1 MALYSAAIQKPIKP
15 GPNDPPIKPR
25 VVILHV
31 AVFIGKSLYDYFK
44 ERSGGVESHFYIRL
58 DGTVE
63 QYRSTDIQADA
74 NTDAN
79 DFAISIET
87 EGMEYGVW
95 TPEQLAAIKV
105 LILWCHKTHGI
116 PLVRCPAWDGS
127 GIGYHTLFPGRWD
140 KRGASCPGPDRK
152 LQFNQVIVPWMRD
165 GGDED
170 VVTPDDI
177 KTIAAAAADEV
188 LKRPVKDLAG
198 NVVTVGAAI
207 GYSLRNGQL
216 IAALEKASTER
227 IAAAVV
233 AALPSTN
240 ASAHDIAA
248 ELLIQLAQKETT

>member
-1 MALYSAAIQKPIKP
+1 MALYATAIQKPIKP
-15 GPNDPPIKPR
+15 GPTDPPIKPR
-25 VVILHV
+25 VVILHI

-44 ERSGGVESHFYIRL
+44 DRSGGVESHFYVRL

-63 QYRSTDIQADA
+63 QYRDTDWQADA

-79 DFAISIET
+79 NFAISIET

-95 TPEQLAAIKV
+95 TPEQLASIKA
-105 LILWCHKTHGI
+105 LILWCHKTHDI

-170 VVTPDDI
+170 DVTPDDI
-177 KTIAAAAADEV
+177 KAIADEV

-198 NVVTVGAAI
+198 NTLTVGQAI
-207 GYSLRNGQL
+207 GITLRNTGY
-216 IAALEKASTER
+216 IAELEKASTDKV
-227 IAAAVV
+227 AAAVV
-233 AALPSTN
+233 AALPDGRT
-240 ASAHDIAA
+240 ATADEIAKA
-248 ELLIQLAQKETT
+248 LLIQLAQKETP

>member
-1 MALYSAAIQKPIKP
+1 MALYPLAIQKPIPP
-15 GPNDPPIKPR
+15 GINDPRIKPR

-44 ERSGGVESHFYIRL
+44 DRSGGVESHFYIRL

-63 QYRSTDIQADA
+63 QYRDTIWQADA

-87 EGMEYGVW
+87 EGMEYGQW
-95 TPEQLAAIKV
+95 TPEQLAAIKA
-105 LILWCHKTHGI
+105 LILWCHETHDI

-127 GIGYHTLFPGRWD
+127 GVGYHTLFPGRWD

-152 LQFNQVIVPWMRD
+152 LQFNQVLDPWMRA

-177 KTIAAAAADEV
+177 KAIADEV
-188 LKRPVKDLAG
+188 LRRPVRDIAG
-198 NVVTVGAAI
+198 NEVSVGAAL
-207 GYSLRNGQL
+207 GYTLRNSQL
-216 IAALEKASTER
+216 IAQLEKASVEQ
-227 IAAAVV
+227 IATATAAKVG
-233 AALPSTN
+233 AG
-240 ASAHDIAA
+240 ASAADIAK
-248 ELLIQLAQKETT
+248 ELLVQLASKES